1 MFKNALNR
9 RQFVQLASTAALVS
23 GLPMNLNAQQTM
35 LTRTIPASGETIP
48 VIGLGTSDAFERPSA
63 EGFNELKNVL
73 QTFTDAGGTLID
85 TAPTYSDAEQVLGR
99 LFADMPVQKQ
109 LFLATKISLWTV
121 PANSK
126 QAGIDQM
133 NTSEQ
138 VLGKAPLDLNQVHNL
153 NDLDIQWQNLVERK
167 QAGKVRYIGVTIYTY
182 RQFERLEEFLRKASG
197 VDFVQLNYSLI
208 EPRADEVLIPLAA
221 DKGAAIIVNRPYA
234 DGAYFS
240 KVSNKPLPE
249 WAKDF
254 DCESWGQ
261 FALKWIIGHEAINCA
276 IPATSK
282 SRHMQETP
290 APAMAACPMPPS
302 ASRCRSSCSLY
313 KLSNM

>member
-1 MFKNALNR
+1 MNDTTLNR
-9 RQFVQLASTAALVS
+9 REFIQLAAGSSLAL
-23 GLPMNLNAQQTM
+23 GLPMKINAQQPM

-48 VIGLGTSDAFERPSA
+48 VIGLGTSDAFEQPTA
-63 EGFNELKNVL
+63 EGFAELKNVL
-73 QTFTDAGGTLID
+73 QTFIDAGGRLID
-85 TAPTYSDAEQVLGR
+85 TAPTYNDAEQVLGR
-99 LFADMPVQKQ
+99 LFTDMPVQQQ

-182 RQFERLEEFLRKASG
+182 RQFERFEQFLRKASG

-208 EPRADEVLIPLAA
+208 EPRAEELLIPLAA

-240 KVSNKPLPE
+240 KVGKHPLPE

-261 FALKWIIGHEAINCA
+261 FALKWIIGHEAITCA

-282 SRHMQETP
+282 SRHMLDNSRAGYGRLPDAAQRKQMQEFMQT
-290 APAMAACPMPPS
+290 
-302 ASRCRSSCSLY
+302 L
-313 KLSNM
+313 

>member
-1 MFKNALNR
+1 MSKNALNR
-9 RQFVQLASTAALVS
+9 RQFLHLASSAALAS
-23 GLPMNLNAQQTM
+23 GLPMNLNAQQPM

-73 QTFTDAGGTLID
+73 QTFIDAGGTMID

-99 LFADMPVQKQ
+99 LFTDMPVQQQ

-153 NDLDIQWQNLVERK
+153 NDLDIQWQNLIERK

-182 RQFERLEEFLRKASG
+182 RQFERLEAFLRKASG
-197 VDFVQLNYSLI
+197 VDFVQLNYSLV
-208 EPRADEVLIPLAA
+208 EPRAEELLIPLAT
-221 DKGAAIIVNRPYA
+221 DKGAAIIVNRPFA

-240 KVSNKPLPE
+240 KVSNKSLPE

-261 FALKWIIGHEAINCA
+261 FALKWILGNEAITCA

-282 SRHMQETP
+282 SRHMQDNARAGYGRLP
-290 APAMAACPMPPS
+290 DAAQRKQMQQF
-302 ASRCRSSCSLY
+302 LQT
-313 KLSNM
+313 L

>member
-1 MFKNALNR
+1 MSKNSLNR
-9 RQFVQLASTAALVS
+9 RQFLHLASSAALAS
-23 GLPMNLNAQQTM
+23 GLPMNLNAQQPM
-35 LTRTIPASGETIP
+35 LTRTIPTSGETIP
-48 VIGLGTSDAFERPSA
+48 VIGLGTSDAFERPSI

-73 QTFTDAGGTLID
+73 QTFIDAGGKLID

-99 LFADMPVQKQ
+99 LFTDMPVQQQ

-121 PANSK
+121 PANSE

-153 NDLDIQWQNLVERK
+153 NDLDIQWQNLIERK

-182 RQFERLEEFLRKASG
+182 RQFERLEQFLRKANG

-208 EPRADEVLIPLAA
+208 EPRADELLIPLAA

-240 KVSNKPLPE
+240 KVGKHPLPE

-254 DCESWGQ
+254 DCASWGQ
-261 FALKWIIGHEAINCA
+261 FALKWILGHESITCA

-282 SRHMQETP
+282 SRHMQDNANAGYGRLP
-290 APAMAACPMPPS
+290 NAAQRKQMQQF
-302 ASRCRSSCSLY
+302 LQT
-313 KLSNM
+313 L